1 MVVMQGGLLA
11 FIQGKAVER
20 AQAVA
25 VAKAQRLS
33 DKALNKLEGQKR
45 EADVA
50 LAAVTLSAAGERME
64 DAREVAVA
72 AAEEGAAGAAADGDA
87 EAASLADHEAAPSLA
102 EDEAAA
108 LAEEQAAALAEVG
121 AAPSAAP
128 AAAPAASPAAA
139 DEAAEADE
147 AEAVDDDE
155 AAALAEG
162 AADGANDEPGA
173 EDGMNSALST
183 FKGALFDLV
192 GYMQI
197 NASFSN
203 SMPEVGWPS
212 SFAALSRAISS
223 AFNVKFATQLGSAD
237 CLLASNVCY
246 RTLNT
251 VLIAMGFLLA
261 LPLSQL
267 IARCCRVRCKRF

>member
-1 MVVMQGGLLA
+1 MAVMQGGLLA

-33 DKALNKLEGQKR
+33 DKAVNKLEGQNR
-45 EADVA
+45 GADVA

-87 EAASLADHEAAPSLA
+87 EAASLA

-128 AAAPAASPAAA
+128 VAAPAAA
-139 DEAAEADE
+139 DEAAETDE

-155 AAALAEG
+155 AAALAEQ